1 MFNQSE
7 QSTQQKSQ
15 PDVPLEKANV
25 STQAAKLEPIE
36 KPSAVKTI
44 RRVGS
49 SFTPS
54 IKDALAGKV
63 TEKTI
68 IDEIALTAY
77 NEYENFTEQ
86 FTSEQLAVKWNEF
99 LALISD
105 RPNLVS
111 TLSNVPELTQGNKLL
126 LKIGNSVQEEDV
138 RAIKP
143 ELMNFLRRELRNSG
157 IELST
162 SIEKIE
168 SERTHFNDSEKLQ
181 ILMQKNPELFELKQ
195 KFNLDFNA

>member
-1 MFNQSE
+1 MFNGGETPVQ
-7 QSTQQKSQ
+7 QAPASTATERT
-15 PDVPLEKANV
+15 PVA
-25 STQAAKLEPIE
+25 TTAASLEPIE

-63 TEKTI
+63 AEKTI
-68 IDEIALTAY
+68 IEEIAQKAF
-77 NEYENFTEQ
+77 NEYDNFSEP
-86 FTSEQLAVKWNEF
+86 FTSEQLTTKWNEF
-99 LALISD
+99 LGLISD

-111 TLSNVPELTQGNKLL
+111 TLSNVPELTEGTKLL

-138 RAIKP
+138 RLIKP
-143 ELMNFLRRELRNSG
+143 ELMSFLKKELRNSG
-157 IELST
+157 IELTT

-168 SERTHFNDSEKLQ
+168 SERTHYNDSEKMQ

>member
-1 MFNQSE
+1 LVQQSATAGPSP
-7 QSTQQKSQ
+7 QTQ
-15 PDVPLEKANV
+15 V
-25 STQAAKLEPIE
+25 SPTVGNLEPIE

-63 TEKTI
+63 TEKSI
-68 IDEIALTAY
+68 IDEIAQTDY
-77 NEYENFTEQ
+77 NEYENFSEQ
-86 FTSEQLAVKWNEF
+86 FTSEQLTAKWAEF
-99 LALISD
+99 LGLISD

-111 TLSNVPELTQGNKLL
+111 TLSNVPELTNGNKLL

-138 RAIKP
+138 RQIKP
-143 ELMNFLRRELRNSG
+143 ELINFLRKELRNSG
-157 IELST
+157 IELAT